1 MALVAFDKYQLQMFQ
16 SCVFF
21 SDAIEQLFLSRTSL
35 LGSVSLASVV
45 FWNDCPPG
53 VYRMGSAYP
62 SQKGQVRVNLEVGG
76 SEGASSEETTNNT
89 VMTLYR
95 VKWVLV

>member
-35 LGSVSLASVV
+35 LVRFLWLLLCFGTIVLRVCSEWARLTEVRKDKSV
-45 FWNDCPPG
+45 
-53 VYRMGSAYP
+53 
-62 SQKGQVRVNLEVGG
+62 
-76 SEGASSEETTNNT
+76 
-89 VMTLYR
+89 
-95 VKWVLV
+95 

>member
-1 MALVAFDKYQLQMFQ
+1 M
-16 SCVFF
+16 
-21 SDAIEQLFLSRTSL
+21 
-35 LGSVSLASVV
+35 
-45 FWNDCPPG
+45 
-53 VYRMGSAYP
+53 
-62 SQKGQVRVNLEVGG
+62 NLEVGG